1 MAATMKDIARRTGL
15 GLATISSY
23 FNGGNVREKNRKKIE
38 EAIEELHYEVNEV
51 ARGLKTNATKTIGV
65 VIPELDMIFC
75 TEIIIGM
82 EDILRNHGYATIV
95 CDCRTDKLLE
105 KEAVEFLMRKR
116 VDGII
121 NMPVDSAGNHLKA
134 FQRTGKPII
143 LIDRMIQDISCD
155 CVLVDNEQAAMDAV
169 ELLFANGH
177 RSIGIIGGPSDVFTA
192 QERMA
197 GYFKAHQKHGVAVEN
212 ALIYHGDYTIQGG
225 VRGIEELVKRNPQMT
240 AVFVTNYEMTMGAVI
255 GVNELGIHLPDELSL
270 IGFDNLQFARA
281 CNPKLTLVSQPTDR
295 IAREVARIMLDR
307 LEGSHSDEQQE
318 SGNVP
323 GNIRRHR
330 TSDGHIIEKL
340 QTEMI
345 LGKSVACLAKCM
357 P

>member
-82 EDILRNHGYATIV
+82 EDILRSHGYATIV
-95 CDCRTDKLLE
+95 CDCRTDKGLE

-121 NMPVDSAGNHLKA
+121 NMPVDSAGSHLKA
-134 FQRTGKPII
+134 FQRTGRPIV
-143 LIDRMIQDISCD
+143 LIDRMIQGISCD
-155 CVLVDNEQAAMDAV
+155 CVLVDNEQAVENAV
-169 ELLFANGH
+169 EFFFSKGH
-177 RSIGIIGGPSDVFTA
+177 RKIGIIGGPSDIFTA
-192 QERMA
+192 QERLS
-197 GYFKAHQKHGVAVEN
+197 GYVKAHEKRGIPVEEG
-212 ALIYHGDYTIQGG
+212 LIYHGDYTIQGG

-255 GVNELGIHLPDELSL
+255 GVNELGIHLPGELSM

-281 CNPKLTLVSQPTDR
+281 CNPKLTVVSQPTQR
-295 IAREVARIMLDR
+295 IAREVARIMLER
-307 LEGSHSDEQQE
+307 LEGAGAKQYQE
-318 SGNVP
+318 SDGAPDNVQRQFT
-323 GNIRRHR
+323 N
-330 TSDGHIIEKL
+330 DGHIIEKL

-345 LGKSVACLAKCM
+345 MGKSVACAADK
-357 P
+357 